1 MLEICHLNNFM
12 RQEHLPMPSDHIV
25 FLERTL
31 PLLHEHQ
38 NAHEL
43 RTKFLNDAQHKFQ
56 KDMNKVWAMSLD
68 LHTET
73 NDFSM

>member
-1 MLEICHLNNFM
+1 MCHLNNVM
-12 RQEHLPMPSDHIV
+12 YQEHLPMPSDDIV

-31 PLLHEHQ
+31 PLLHEHP

-43 RTKFLNDAQHKFQ
+43 RTKFLNDVQHKFQ
-56 KDMNKVWAMSLD
+56 KDMNKIWAMPLGSCP
-68 LHTET
+68 ET